1 MVERAS
7 LHCQR
12 NDAFFM
18 KQVHQSSQG
27 SPITSPW
34 TLLRGAISE
43 VAPRVFKRDSFFGDV
58 FLLQPS
64 TEVSNKSVLRSLR
77 NEVDALRGSLTS
89 ESKTERPEN
98 DAPIRESPA
107 KPIRDRATVRR
118 TACSSKERARDGH
131 RGAAARDRGPP
142 FRSPRGRPTLLPHHA
157 FGTVPDQ

>member
-43 VAPRVFKRDSFFGDV
+43 VAPRVFKRDLFLVMFF
-58 FLLQPS
+58 FFNHPL
-64 TEVSNKSVLRSLR
+64 KSATSRFFAPYATRSMRFEALSR
-77 NEVDALRGSLTS
+77 PNENG
-89 ESKTERPEN
+89 
-98 DAPIRESPA
+98 
-107 KPIRDRATVRR
+107 ATR
-118 TACSSKERARDGH
+118 K
-131 RGAAARDRGPP
+131 
-142 FRSPRGRPTLLPHHA
+142 
-157 FGTVPDQ
+157 